1 MTDLED
7 KKRLTEVV
15 ARLLAEQ
22 FRAVSAEL
30 GLPVRAEDLPPWPPR
45 NTDAWRLFW
54 REQDKIMRRELTPV
68 LRSMADGKMSELML
82 LTKTSVWTELVD
94 TAIAKAQA
102 AILLWADSYT
112 FGLVKGINETSRNVI
127 EDALRKALTLPG
139 FTRENL
145 VAELAPTFG
154 ANRAEMIGVTEVT
167 RAYSEG
173 QQLGAQELKE
183 VGIVAVA
190 VWHVNEGSTTREP
203 DECDDRDELP
213 ESEWPTDEFP
223 PLHPNCECT
232 VTYDI
237 RGPA

>member
-7 KKRLTEVV
+7 KKRLTAIV

-22 FRAVSAEL
+22 FRAVNAEL
-30 GLPVRAEDLPPWPPR
+30 GLPARASDLPPWPPR

-54 REQDKIMRRELTPV
+54 REQDKLMRRELTPV
-68 LRSMADGKMSELML
+68 LRSMAEAKLSELML
-82 LTKTSVWTELVD
+82 LAKTDIWAELVD
-94 TAIAKAQA
+94 TAIVKAQA

-127 EDALRKALTLPG
+127 EDALQKALTLPG

-173 QQLGAQELKE
+173 QQLGAQELKD
-183 VGIVAVA
+183 VGIIAVA
-190 VWHVNEGSTTREP
+190 VWHVNGGSTTREP